1 MYIIIP
7 FYYYNSLVPHIF
19 QRHPRHKICIVSI
32 VTNIAMTHHRQ
43 RFDDQVKHLHDDI
56 ESLSS
61 MLAKNYNFTALNG
74 SKSSH
79 RQLDTSYRSS
89 TSGHH
94 DHNHSYNHESVDA
107 KGNDE
112 ALKNAQET
120 ITRLEREVHRVSKER
135 DDLLFR
141 IEHMQKDI
149 DNYRQSI
156 QENGRLKSMYEH
168 LKQDHESLRIS
179 LESSDRIRKQQKELI
194 QLLQRSHSIVD
205 NNSTCSVN
213 SYSSLATP
221 RESLV
226 SGHTFT
232 PSIVGE
238 NRSWLNTS
246 SGSNH
251 IGIHSHLDNVST
263 SISGISDRAHKGD
276 GGGGRKKKKIPSSVS
291 SPRSAS
297 SKKSTQSRDRSRSV
311 DHSNKVNHINKTGI
325 ADTYSRSSSAKNVS
339 SRNGVGSTRTSSMK
353 NQKNSGTSDK
363 KSSVS
368 HALASSNKVRN
379 DYGLLS
385 SIYSAP
391 VVQNPGRPPRP
402 LRMKSY

>member
-1 MYIIIP
+1 
-7 FYYYNSLVPHIF
+7 
-19 QRHPRHKICIVSI
+19 
-32 VTNIAMTHHRQ
+32 MTHHRQ

-61 MLAKNYNFTALNG
+61 MLAKNYNFTGVSSKTNNRYSGGGGNSPGSYNG
-74 SKSSH
+74 THQGHDISH
-79 RQLDTSYRSS
+79 RSS
-89 TSGHH
+89 SGHH
-94 DHNHSYNHESVDA
+94 DQSYNHGKSENIDT
-107 KGNDE
+107 KNNDE
-112 ALKNAQET
+112 ALKDAKET
-120 ITRLEREVHRVSKER
+120 INRLEREVHRVSKER

-205 NNSTCSVN
+205 NNSICSVN
-213 SYSSLATP
+213 SYSSIATP

-226 SGHTFT
+226 SGQTFT

-246 SGSNH
+246 SSNN
-251 IGIHSHLDNVST
+251 IGIHGHLDNAST
-263 SISGISDRAHKGD
+263 SISGISDRARKGENIT
-276 GGGGRKKKKIPSSVS
+276 GKKKKKVSASSVLS

-297 SKKSTQSRDRSRSV
+297 SKKSIQSRDRSRSV
-311 DHSNKVNHINKTGI
+311 DNSSRINHTNKLGI
-325 ADTYSRSSSAKNVS
+325 ADTYSRSSSAKNIS
-339 SRNGVGSTRTSSMK
+339 SRNTTRTVSSK
-353 NQKNSGTSDK
+353 NQKVSSTNDK
-363 KSSVS
+363 KSAAS
-368 HALASSNKVRN
+368 HTLAHSNKVRN

-391 VVQNPGRPPRP
+391 VVQNLGRPPRP
-402 LRMKSY
+402 SRMKSY

>member
-1 MYIIIP
+1 M
-7 FYYYNSLVPHIF
+7 S
-19 QRHPRHKICIVSI
+19 
-32 VTNIAMTHHRQ
+32 HHRQ
-43 RFDDQVKHLHDDI
+43 CFDDQVKHLHDDI

-61 MLAKNYNFTALNG
+61 MLAKNYSFTSINN
-74 SKSSH
+74 SKSNHRSNGYSPSSH
-79 RQLDTSYRSS
+79 GGSVGLDTSYRSN
-89 TSGHH
+89 SGHH
-94 DHNHSYNHESVDA
+94 HHSYNHGKSDNSMDT

-112 ALKNAQET
+112 ALKDAKET
-120 ITRLEREVHRVSKER
+120 INRLEREVHRITKER

-156 QENGRLKSMYEH
+156 QENGRLKGMYEH

-205 NNSTCSVN
+205 NNSICSVN
-213 SYSSLATP
+213 SYSSIATP

-226 SGHTFT
+226 SGQTYT

-246 SGSNH
+246 SSNNH
-251 IGIHSHLDNVST
+251 SGIHGHLDNAST
-263 SISGISDRAHKGD
+263 SISGISDRARKGD
-276 GGGGRKKKKIPSSVS
+276 SGVGKKKKKVSSSVLL

-297 SKKSTQSRDRSRSV
+297 SKKSTQSRDRSRSA
-311 DHSNKVNHINKTGI
+311 DHSSRINQINKLGI
-325 ADTYSRSSSAKNVS
+325 ADTYSRSTSAKNTS
-339 SRNGVGSTRTSSMK
+339 SRRESNPMNPRLPSKS
-353 NQKNSGTSDK
+353 QKNGGNHDK
-363 KSSVS
+363 KPSVS
-368 HALASSNKVRN
+368 HALAKSSKARN
-379 DYGLLS
+379 DFGLLA

-402 LRMKSY
+402 LRMSSY

>member
-1 MYIIIP
+1 
-7 FYYYNSLVPHIF
+7 
-19 QRHPRHKICIVSI
+19 
-32 VTNIAMTHHRQ
+32 
-43 RFDDQVKHLHDDI
+43 
-56 ESLSS
+56 
-61 MLAKNYNFTALNG
+61 MLAKNYNFTALSGNKPSNRQNGGLYNG
-74 SKSSH
+74 SH
-79 RQLDTSYRSS
+79 GLDTSYRS
-89 TSGHH
+89 TTGHQDHSHGHSH
-94 DHNHSYNHESVDA
+94 DNVDS

-112 ALKNAQET
+112 ALKDAKET

-205 NNSTCSVN
+205 NNSICSVN

-226 SGHTFT
+226 SGQTFT

-246 SGSNH
+246 SSNH
-251 IGIHSHLDNVST
+251 IGIHGHLDNVST
-263 SISGISDRAHKGD
+263 SISGISERAHKGD
-276 GGGGRKKKKIPSSVS
+276 SGIGRKKKKVQSSES

-311 DHSNKVNHINKTGI
+311 DHSNKVNHINKMGI

-339 SRNGVGSTRTSSMK
+339 SRNGISKSTTRTSSK
-353 NQKNSGTSDK
+353 NQKNSGNNEK

-368 HALASSNKVRN
+368 HALASSHKLRN

>member
-1 MYIIIP
+1 
-7 FYYYNSLVPHIF
+7 
-19 QRHPRHKICIVSI
+19 
-32 VTNIAMTHHRQ
+32 MTHHRQ

-61 MLAKNYNFTALNG
+61 MLAKNYNFTAPSGNKPSNRQNG
-74 SKSSH
+74 SH
-79 RQLDTSYRSS
+79 GLDTSYRS
-89 TSGHH
+89 TAGHQDHSHSHGHSH
-94 DHNHSYNHESVDA
+94 DSVDA

-112 ALKNAQET
+112 ALKDAKET
-120 ITRLEREVHRVSKER
+120 ITRLEREVHRISKER

-205 NNSTCSVN
+205 NNSICSVN

-226 SGHTFT
+226 SGQTFT

-246 SGSNH
+246 SS
-251 IGIHSHLDNVST
+251 GIHGHLDNVST
-263 SISGISDRAHKGD
+263 SISGISERAHKGD
-276 GGGGRKKKKIPSSVS
+276 GGIGRKKKKIPSSVS

-311 DHSNKVNHINKTGI
+311 DHSNKVSHITKMGI
-325 ADTYSRSSSAKNVS
+325 ADNYSRSSSAKNVS
-339 SRNGVGSTRTSSMK
+339 SRNGISKSTTRTSSK
-353 NQKNSGTSDK
+353 NQKNSGSNEK

-368 HALASSNKVRN
+368 HALASSHKVRN